1 MTDESWLIKTL
12 KQLNLTDSMEQKEGF
27 SRLSYSEEEWKSIA
41 VFQEKAEEIGLDVR
55 RDEAG
60 NCIARWNGVDDD
72 QPAFGIGSHL
82 DTVKNGG
89 GYDGVAGVLC
99 SLAAVKALKEEEFQ
113 PNSPIEVICFAS
125 EESSRFGVST
135 VGSKAMSGLLEQ
147 QQLEQIEDDD
157 GITIKEAVESRGLSW
172 DQLPR
177 AERKK
182 EELRQFVELHIE
194 QGTRIEDAGKSFG
207 VATAIACPTRLKI
220 DIIGKSS
227 HTGTTPMAK
236 RQDALVVAAPIISF
250 ISERAGQ
257 LSEENEVP
265 VVATTSMADVFPN
278 KMTSIPGRVELGVDI
293 RSVSDALK
301 RGLAEEIEKELEKL
315 AEAYQVDITP
325 SRLVD
330 DNSVFLDEKVAETL
344 KETGEQL
351 GFGCLVMES
360 GAGHDVMNMASRWP
374 TGLIFIPCRDGLSHH
389 PDESASEKD
398 LEIGVD
404 IIKQYLKNETKIPS

>member
-1 MTDESWLIKTL
+1 MADESWLIKTL
-12 KQLNLTDSMEQKEGF
+12 KQLNLTDNMKQKEGF
-27 SRLSYSEEEWKSIA
+27 SRLGYSKEEWESIA
-41 VFQEKAEEIGLDVR
+41 VFEKKAEEIGLDVR

-60 NCIARWNGVDDD
+60 NCIARWNGGEGDK
-72 QPAFGIGSHL
+72 PAVGIGSHL

-99 SLAAVKALKEEEFQ
+99 SLAAVKSLKEEGFQ

-135 VGSKAMSGLLEQ
+135 VGSKAMSGLLKP
-147 QQLEQIEDDD
+147 QQLEPIEDDD
-157 GITIKEAVESRGLSW
+157 GITIKEAVENRGLSW
-172 DQLPR
+172 EQLPG

-236 RQDALVVAAPIISF
+236 RQDALVAAAPIISF

-257 LSEENEVP
+257 LSEENDVP
-265 VVATTSMADVFPN
+265 VVATTSMADVSPN

-293 RSVSDALK
+293 RSVSDELK
-301 RGLAEEIEKELEKL
+301 RGLAEEIETELEKL
-315 AEAYQVDITP
+315 AKAYQVDITLR
-325 SRLVD
+325 RLVD

-351 GFGCLVMES
+351 GFDCLVMES

-389 PDESASEKD
+389 PDEHASEND
-398 LEIGVD
+398 LQMGVEIL
-404 IIKQYLKNETKIPS
+404 KQYLKNETKIPS